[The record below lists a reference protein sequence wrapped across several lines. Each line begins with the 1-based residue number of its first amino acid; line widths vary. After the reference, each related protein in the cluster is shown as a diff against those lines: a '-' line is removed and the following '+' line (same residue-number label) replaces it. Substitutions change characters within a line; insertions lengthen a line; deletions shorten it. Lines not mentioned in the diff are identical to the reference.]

1 MNRKEEYKIMDTID
15 IRNLTAKWFSD
26 ATPKNYKDA
35 STTIGSGDNGVIT
48 ITAINDITDDKLID
62 AVVATGNSKAM
73 TAVFADGK
81 LTITLGT
88 DGAGTAD
95 ATKNT
100 ATLIAEAIDDL
111 DEFTATVSGTGDT
124 AIADAITEKAFTAGQ
139 LGTPCMI
146 DGVALLSSGTYYV
159 CIAPDATTKNA
170 NWRSFTLTAY

>member
-1 MNRKEEYKIMDTID
+1 MDSID

-35 STTIGSGDNGVIT
+35 STTIGSGTDGVIT
-48 ITAINDITDDKLID
+48 VKALEDITATKTIE
-62 AVVATGNSKAM
+62 AVLGSGNNVAMSVAYAEGAL
-73 TAVFADGK
+73 VV
-81 LTITLGT
+81 TLGT
-88 DGAGTAD
+88 NGSGTAD

-100 ATLIAEAIDDL
+100 AILIATAIDNL
-111 DEFTATVSGTGDT
+111 AEFTATYSGTGAT
-124 AIADAITEKAFTAGQ
+124 AVASAVTQKAFTAGQ

-159 CIAPDATTKNA
+159 CIAADATTKNT

>member
-1 MNRKEEYKIMDTID
+1 MNAID

-35 STTIGSGDNGVIT
+35 STTIGAGDNGVIT
-48 ITAINDITDDKLID
+48 VKAIDDITTDKTIEV
-62 AVVATGNSKAM
+62 VVATGNSKAM
-73 TAVFADGK
+73 TAVYTDGA
-81 LTITLGT
+81 LVVTLGT
-88 DGAGTAD
+88 DGAGAAD

-100 ATLIAEAIDDL
+100 AILIAEAIDAL
-111 DEFTATVSGTGDT
+111 DEFTATASGTGAT
-124 AIADAITEKAFTAGQ
+124 AISSAVTEKAFTAGQ

-159 CIAPDATTKNA
+159 CIAPDATTKNT